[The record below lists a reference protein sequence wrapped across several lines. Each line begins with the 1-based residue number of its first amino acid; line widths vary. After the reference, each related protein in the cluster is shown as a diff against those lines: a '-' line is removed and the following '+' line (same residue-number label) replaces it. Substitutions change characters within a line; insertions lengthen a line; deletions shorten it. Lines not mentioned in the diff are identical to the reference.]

1 MSNELRTQ
9 VSYRHDERDFKIYAY
24 LQKQR
29 DKSSFIKNLIEIE
42 MLKEEKEK
50 AQI

>member
-1 MSNELRTQ
+1 VKGTNLKTTF
-9 VSYRHDERDFKIYAY
+9 SYRNDTRDYNIYAY

-42 MLKEEKEK
+42 MLKEK
-50 AQI
+50 Q